1 MNVAIFPGQGAQFVG
16 MGKELYDQ
24 YPIAQERVNS
34 ANNQFGFSIT
44 DIMFDGQEIDNA
56 IANAL
61 REITNRYDFKGS
73 NTTLERSEHV
83 ITIVT
88 DDDLKLSQVND
99 ILISHFVRR
108 KLDPL
113 ALGKK
118 DKEKAGGDRIR
129 QTISLVEGI
138 EQDIAKK
145 ITSEIKSSKMKVQA
159 KINGNELRIDGKKRD
174 DLQSAMQLIEDLQ
187 VGIPVQFINFRD

>member
-1 MNVAIFPGQGAQFVG
+1 MPSFDIVS
-16 MGKELYDQ
+16 
-24 YPIAQERVNS
+24 RVD
-34 ANNQFGFSIT
+34 F
-44 DIMFDGQEIDNA
+44 QEIDNA

-73 NTTLERSEHV
+73 NTTLERSEKI

-138 EQDIAKK
+138 EQDVAKK
-145 ITSEIKSSKMKVQA
+145 ITSEIKSSKMKIQT

-174 DLQSAMQLIEDLQ
+174 DLQSVM
-187 VGIPVQFINFRD
+187 PVAYTHLTLPTKA

>member
-1 MNVAIFPGQGAQFVG
+1 MPSFDIVS
-16 MGKELYDQ
+16 
-24 YPIAQERVNS
+24 RVD
-34 ANNQFGFSIT
+34 F
-44 DIMFDGQEIDNA
+44 QEIDNA

-73 NTTLERSEHV
+73 NTTLERSEKV

-99 ILISHFVRR
+99 ILISHFVRRR

-174 DLQSAMQLIEDLQ
+174 DLQSAMQLIEDLK

>member
-1 MNVAIFPGQGAQFVG
+1 MPSFDIVS
-16 MGKELYDQ
+16 
-24 YPIAQERVNS
+24 RVD
-34 ANNQFGFSIT
+34 F
-44 DIMFDGQEIDNA
+44 QEIDNA
-56 IANAL
+56 ISNAL

-73 NTTLERSEHV
+73 NTTVERSEKV

-138 EQDIAKK
+138 EQDVAKK